1 VKEHLTEYF
10 FALPQRRW
18 RLDFAWP
25 GDKVGVEVQ
34 GGLWTGGKHAR
45 GAGIEND
52 YEKGNAGQLLG
63 WTVLYVSP
71 GQIRS
76 GQAVQWIKQALGI
89 NDGAA
94 A

>member
-1 VKEHLTEYF
+1 MTEHF
-10 FALPQRRW
+10 FALPRRW
-18 RLDFAWP
+18 RFDFAWP
-25 GDKVGVEVQ
+25 ADKVAVEVQ
-34 GGLWTGGKHAR
+34 GGLWTGGKHSR

-52 YEKGNAGQLLG
+52 YEKGNAAQLLG
-63 WTVLYVSP
+63 WVVLHVSP